1 MPASNAY
8 DANSLY
14 QPGRG
19 RSFDDSEPYMLSKQ
33 TGRARAP
40 ENENIL
46 KSFPAEKEKSNSV
59 AKIKVVV
66 CSFAYLNPPVMFH
79 FYLIC
84 FCTDCLI
91 VIWTSFLQ
99 NCIGIITALY
109 TLNII

>member
-8 DANSLY
+8 DGNSLY

-40 ENENIL
+40 ENIL

-66 CSFAYLNPPVMFH
+66 CSFAYVV
-79 FYLIC
+79 YQSC
-84 FCTDCLI
+84 FTYFKCF
-91 VIWTSFLQ
+91 FLL
-99 NCIGIITALY
+99 TV
-109 TLNII
+109 

>member
-14 QPGRG
+14 QPGGG

-40 ENENIL
+40 ENIL
-46 KSFPAEKEKSNSV
+46 KSFPADKEKTNSV

-66 CSFAYLNPPVMFH
+66 CSFAYLLHLCFI
-79 FYLIC
+79 FILKC
-84 FCTDCLI
+84 FCWWLVVNLI
-91 VIWTSFLQ
+91 FFFFE
-99 NCIGIITALY
+99 TAL
-109 TLNII
+109 